1 MKIHTFVIGSVLAVA
16 LLLFAQQ
23 RPTTTQPAGFR
34 EVVDLTHALPA
45 NGLEKQQKSGYRLET
60 VALSEK
66 ISPSVPASEQFPTRI
81 YAPAQLGRGQWTVA

>member
-1 MKIHTFVIGSVLAVA
+1 MRIHTFVIGSVLAVA

-23 RPTTTQPAGFR
+23 RPATAQPAGFR

-66 ISPSVPASEQFPTRI
+66 ISPSVAGFRTIS
-81 YAPAQLGRGQWTVA
+81 YSH